1 MLYWIGRWIKGLWC
15 ALSTSVFHK
24 IRVPLILYADQA
36 SRSASVPSP
45 CKNRGTKHAGMVE
58 LVDSVDL
65 GSTANA
71 CRFESCCPH
80 QRGAPPY
87 GWRSSL
93 VRPGLEP
100 ILMPNA
106 SGIWPSLS
114 CPPFSDRHLL
124 GGGLLSCG
132 GRLFCFVNINVS
144 LEIIINENII
154 KSGNDSRSG
163 GILWSRRRS

>member
-1 MLYWIGRWIKGLWC
+1 MLYWIGRWIRGLWC

-80 QRGAPPY
+80 QQKGSPSGGPFCWCGQDSNPSKCQMPVAFGGNQFKNWLQPYDFASQSQQSSPVAPLSI
-87 GWRSSL
+87 R
-93 VRPGLEP
+93 LEP

-106 SGIWPSLS
+106 SDI
-114 CPPFSDRHLL
+114 
-124 GGGLLSCG
+124 
-132 GRLFCFVNINVS
+132 
-144 LEIIINENII
+144 
-154 KSGNDSRSG
+154 
-163 GILWSRRRS
+163 